1 MATKQNK
8 KKLKKPLRQPPPIN
22 EEKSYQKDL
31 RGVVAVINSAIQK
44 YLLPK
49 LDWLIADFNKYK
61 KRPVTDEAN
70 TISLESTICSIKGE
84 MVALNSVNVSYT
96 DDASDELDK
105 IFDDMRIYIDQNV
118 DAKAIANKNAQAVNA
133 YNGKK
138 WQEQINHVFG
148 INMFQNEPWLQDQL
162 NIWIGTNVG
171 LIKSLEDQALQQV
184 KYQVQSGFTKGLTS
198 GDIAKNI
205 KERVDVADSRAN
217 LIGRDQVSKLNGQLT
232 MERQQEIGVTSYIWS
247 TSHDERVRETHAE
260 QDGETFQWNDPPAE
274 TGNPGEDYQCRCI
287 ALPDFSS
294 SDLNKYFI

>member
-1 MATKQNK
+1 MASDKSK

-31 RGVVAVINSAIQK
+31 RGVVSVINTAINK

-49 LDWLIADFNKYK
+49 LDWLIADFGKYK
-61 KRPVTDEAN
+61 KRPV
-70 TISLESTICSIKGE
+70 S
-84 MVALNSVNVSYT
+84 
-96 DDASDELDK
+96 DDASDDLDK
-105 IFDDMRIYIDQNV
+105 IFDDMRIYINQNV
-118 DAKAIANKNAQAVNA
+118 DSKSIANKNAQAVNA

-138 WQEQINHVFG
+138 WQEQIKHVFG
-148 INMFQNEPWLQDQL
+148 INIFQNEPWLKDQL

-171 LIKSLEDQALQQV
+171 LIKSLQDQALQQV

-198 GDIAKNI
+198 GEIAKNI
-205 KERVDVADSRAN
+205 QERVDVADSRAN

-260 QDGETFQWNDPPAE
+260 QDGETFQWSDPPAE
-274 TGNPGEDYQCRCI
+274 TGHPGEDYQCRCV
-287 ALPDFSS
+287 ALGNFEE
-294 SDLNKYFI
+294 SDLNRYFT